1 MSREVYK
8 QVLSSQQFALQL
20 DHSAAQSRRPC
31 TWRRLISYSRLN
43 QHWFFYSTDIC
54 RIHLGAASQ
63 TVSVRHDSQQIH
75 WINSLS
81 CRYGLP
87 FGRVE
92 ISDLGSDS
100 TATLHHPRLSRWAD
114 FPSVISKYGPLYLQV
129 RHRIF
134 RLENWLCQPASF
146 TEWPFRLLF
155 RSMRKVRFL
164 TASPGNVTVFSSRHE
179 YGWN

>member
-1 MSREVYK
+1 MSREVYE

-20 DHSAAQSRRPC
+20 NHSAAQSRRPC
-31 TWRRLISYSRLN
+31 TWRRLISYSCLN

-81 CRYGLP
+81 CRYDLH

-114 FPSVISKYGPLYLQV
+114 FPSVISQM
-129 RHRIF
+129 R
-134 RLENWLCQPASF
+134 ASLLTGASSNF
-146 TEWPFRLLF
+146 SPRKLALSTSFIYWVTLLTIIPFYA
-155 RSMRKVRFL
+155 K
-164 TASPGNVTVFSSRHE
+164 G
-179 YGWN
+179 